1 MVPVDQETWK
11 RWTESI
17 GADRDGQVAR
27 IADHTIENGDQF
39 KIDSQ
44 TVSGTV
50 IPKRTGVEVRDE
62 DTMRE
67 IQLVDPQIASE
78 KITEQDGDIPVE
90 VRDVGVDWTDRMI
103 RERKLALEDISKIST
118 EVDVGRVQIL
128 YTDNPNH
135 VSGSCGEYR
144 NHNQVWVVPD
154 ECATR
159 GFSDYRWRV
168 NRTIQGVTLHELG
181 HYLDY
186 QYLQAPED
194 IFPPETDIT
203 NYSDTNSRE
212 NFAECF
218 RLWASNPELL
228 EIISPEKA
236 EFIEQYFSTANHGRL
251 SESVAEFNG
260 TVSRQLRE
268 ASTNEHIRAGLR
280 DCGIDV

>member
-1 MVPVDQETWK
+1 MDQETWK

-17 GADRDGQVAR
+17 GANRDGQVAQ
-27 IADHTIENGDQF
+27 IADHRIENGDQF
-39 KIDSQ
+39 TIDSE
-44 TVSGTV
+44 TVSGEV

-67 IQLVDPQIASE
+67 IQLVDPQIATE
-78 KITEQDGDIPVE
+78 KIGEQDGDIPLE
-90 VRDVGVDWTDRMI
+90 IRDTGVDWTDRMI
-103 RERKLALEDISKIST
+103 RERELALEDISKIST
-118 EVDVGRVQIL
+118 DLEVSQVQII

-144 NHNQVWVVPD
+144 NYNQVWVVPG

-186 QYLQAPED
+186 QYIQAPGEV
-194 IFPPETDIT
+194 FPPETDIT

-218 RLWASNPELL
+218 RLWASNPDLL
-228 EIISPEKA
+228 GIISPDKEK
-236 EFIEQYFSTANHGRL
+236 FIEQYLSTDNHGRL

-268 ASTNEHIRAGLR
+268 ASTNKHIRAGLR
-280 DCGIDV
+280 DRGIDV